1 MSLIKV
7 ELESLDGKVITTRTG
22 KTKVVAEATHLPIE
36 GMKQSF
42 IYVNEDC
49 ESPGVHIETNGI
61 EQIGNEIKFF
71 DYEKRPFK
79 IKILSNGENKV

>member
-7 ELESLDGKVITTRTG
+7 ELEALDGKAITPRTG
-22 KTKVVAEATHLPIE
+22 KTKVMAQTTHLPVE
-36 GMKQSF
+36 GMRQSF

-49 ESPGVHIETNGI
+49 ESPGVYIETNGI
-61 EQIGNEIKFF
+61 EQLNNEIKFF

-79 IKILSNGENKV
+79 VTILKDKATI